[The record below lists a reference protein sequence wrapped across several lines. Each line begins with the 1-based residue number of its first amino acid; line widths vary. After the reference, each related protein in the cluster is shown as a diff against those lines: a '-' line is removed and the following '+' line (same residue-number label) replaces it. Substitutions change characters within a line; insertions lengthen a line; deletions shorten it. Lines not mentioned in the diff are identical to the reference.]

1 MIGSQGSP
9 MNPHEPMESACPS
22 ETEEAISDE
31 EEDLEGIFFMLAK
44 KLHIWNGNNVKVQ
57 ILQLWEGDKIW
68 KIISL
73 IWHYLVMSKKRVW
86 FFNNFEAFSE
96 YQYLIAG
103 QMAKILIL
111 KEAFLM

>member
-44 KLHIWNGNNVKVQ
+44 KLHI
-57 ILQLWEGDKIW
+57 
-68 KIISL
+68 
-73 IWHYLVMSKKRVW
+73 
-86 FFNNFEAFSE
+86 
-96 YQYLIAG
+96 
-103 QMAKILIL
+103 
-111 KEAFLM
+111 